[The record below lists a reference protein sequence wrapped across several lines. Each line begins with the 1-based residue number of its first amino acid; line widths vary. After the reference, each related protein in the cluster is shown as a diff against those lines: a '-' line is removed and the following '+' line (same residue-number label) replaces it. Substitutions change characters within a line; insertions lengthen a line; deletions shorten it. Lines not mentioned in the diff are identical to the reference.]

1 MRANQKVSLKG
12 KVCAKCGSPDHL
24 TRHHIYPRQFFK
36 GTPNNNKKIAVLCE
50 THHEQLEKHIPHH
63 QKLSRRFYETTLA
76 KFLIGLISILIF
88 LIFKNLSQ

>member
-12 KVCAKCGSPDHL
+12 KVCAKCGSSEHL

-36 GTPNNNKKIAVLCE
+36 GRHNNNKKIAVLCE
-50 THHEQLEKHIPHH
+50 KHHEEIESHIPHH
-63 QKLSRRFYETTLA
+63 QKMSKKFYETVLA
-76 KFLIGLISILIF
+76 KFILGLISLLIF